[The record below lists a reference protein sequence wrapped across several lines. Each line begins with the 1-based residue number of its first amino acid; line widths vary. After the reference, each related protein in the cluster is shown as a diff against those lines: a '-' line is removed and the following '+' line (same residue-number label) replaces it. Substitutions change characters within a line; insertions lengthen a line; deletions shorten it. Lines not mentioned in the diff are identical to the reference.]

1 MRLNVSKNERCISL
15 VCTVMEYYSFISKQ
29 GVHTAD
35 KNFITISTFYAKVY
49 WIVEYIGNF

>member
-15 VCTVMEYYSFISKQ
+15 VSVMEYYSFISKQ
-29 GVHTAD
+29 SVHTAD
-35 KNFITISTFYAKVY
+35 KIFITISSFYAKVY